1 MFSVLVKRFFSIFF
15 PVICFCCITADVHAQ
30 TDSSKNNTQQLYTKM
45 ENKTSGN
52 KYLRQFYRLI
62 FRPTGK
68 TSKQRKAD
76 KTEVIYQNP
85 EWQGLT
91 VGDIHVTVYDP
102 FGYSLSDTLRRPSGF
117 LPKAGNFMHK
127 KTRTAQIM
135 GMLRIMPGELYDSL
149 HVQESERL
157 MRKQIYV
164 REVKIL
170 PHLNDSTGKVDLN
183 VYVLDAWSLIVS
195 GSTSETATRI
205 GISERNFAGMG
216 HTFDNSYKWYYNRKA
231 DVYETSY
238 TVPDILRS
246 YAMAKLAYTYDAYH
260 GEKKSI
266 EAERPFYSYET
277 RYAGGAAYSQNFVK
291 ARFIAADTSRLTTYR
306 QNTTDLWVGHAL
318 KLLRGS
324 AAYQRGSRLVTT
336 ARFYSEQ
343 YPVKPSS
350 LFDTL
355 GIFTNQNFYL
365 AGIGYSSRFYN
376 TEKYLFKYGQTED
389 VPSGRMLGATIGYR
403 EKNGSGTW
411 YAGFTAGIGDYTSL
425 GYFSA
430 IGQYGTYF
438 YTARPRESAVKI
450 NGSYFTPLL
459 TAGKWKL
466 RQFLRIES
474 VLGIDRVSNEV
485 ITFKDE
491 LNGFEEYP
499 YGTSRITVSFQ
510 TQSYAPVDFYGFR
523 FGPYLVASFGMLGE
537 NGKAFSRSR
546 VYSLF
551 GLGLLV
557 RNDYLAL
564 SNFQLSFAFYPEL
577 PGKGVDVFKYNPL
590 RSSNFSLPDFDL
602 EKPSTVELIQNN

>member
-1 MFSVLVKRFFSIFF
+1 MFSCRVIGWCSVWFLLVG
-15 PVICFCCITADVHAQ
+15 FCSLTDVAQAQ
-30 TDSSKNNTQQLYTKM
+30 TDSTKNNTQQLYNKL

-52 KYLRQFYRLI
+52 RYLKQFYRLV
-62 FRPTGK
+62 FRPAGK
-68 TSKQRKAD
+68 TTKQRIAD
-76 KTEVIYQNP
+76 KTEVFYQNP

-91 VGDIHVTVYDP
+91 VGNINVTVYDP
-102 FGYSLSDTLRRPSGF
+102 FGYSLSDTLKRPSGF
-117 LPKAGNFMHK
+117 IPAAGNFMHK
-127 KTRTAQIM
+127 KTQVRQIM
-135 GMLRIMPGELYDSL
+135 GMLRIQSGELYDSL

-157 MRKQIYV
+157 IRKQIYV

-183 VYVLDAWSLIVS
+183 VYVLDAWSLIVT
-195 GSTSETATRI
+195 GSTSESATRL

-216 HTFDNSYKWYYNRKA
+216 HTFDNSYKWYYNKKA

-246 YAMAKLAYTYDAYH
+246 YAMAKVAYTYDAYH

-266 EAERPFYSYET
+266 LLERPFYSYET
-277 RYAGGAAYSQNFVK
+277 RYAGGAAYSQNYVK
-291 ARFIAADTSRLTTYR
+291 ARYIAADTTQLTTYR
-306 QNTTDLWVGHAL
+306 QNTTDIWIGHAL

-324 AAYQRGSRLVTT
+324 AAYERGSRLITT
-336 ARFYSEQ
+336 ARVYSEQ
-343 YPVKPSS
+343 YPVKPSPLYDS
-350 LFDTL
+350 LNIL
-355 GIFTNQNFYL
+355 TNQNFYL

-376 TEKYLFKYGQTED
+376 TDKYLFKYGQTED

-411 YAGFTAGIGDYTSL
+411 YAGLTAGIGDYTSL

-438 YTARPRESAVKI
+438 YTAHPRESVVKL

-459 TAGKWKL
+459 NAGKWKL
-466 RQFLRIES
+466 RQFLRFES

-491 LNGFEEYP
+491 LNGFDNYP
-499 YGTSRITVSFQ
+499 YGTGRMTLSFQ
-510 TQSYAPVDFYGFR
+510 TQSYAPIDFYGFR

-546 VYSLF
+546 IYSFF
-551 GLGLLV
+551 GMGLLI

-602 EKPSTVELIQNN
+602 EKPSTIELIQNN